1 VIGQS
6 DAELLI
12 ESLDEPARFGE
23 IFDRHAGAVFWYFAR
38 RIGSDDAGDLLAD
51 VFLAAFEARFRYD
64 SDFSNALPWLY
75 GIASNLLR
83 KHFRRRAGE
92 LKMLDRLVAQR
103 ELDDHVDAVAN
114 ALDAQLQMRA
124 MAKLL
129 SEIPPGERD
138 VLLLHAWEAL
148 TYEDI
153 SNALNIPVGTVRSRL
168 NRTRGRLRAGVDEI
182 DRIRSV
188 RPDRLIPIHEVTST
202 VLTQEKERLMQAIE
216 GKTKIITEDGDGTV
230 LIRSKDDITAEDG
243 ARRDV
248 IEGKAASSTT
258 TTCNTFR
265 LLNDNHVPTHFV
277 EQLDAVTFRA
287 RNVEM
292 IPLELV
298 ARRIATGSYLDRNAA
313 IASGT
318 VFADLVFEVFEKDD
332 ANHDPLLEFDF
343 EHDMLRRFVPNTK
356 AALQLGDGHAGDLI
370 SQEMLSHSRFATIT
384 SELLEQLRGLTV
396 LTFEIVEHAW
406 ATLGGTYYDFK
417 IECGFDHETGAL
429 LVADVIDSDS
439 GRLRFG
445 DKDMSKQAY
454 RDGSQSLPDI
464 KKNFDEVA
472 ELTKQFVS

>member
-1 VIGQS
+1 VIAQS

-12 ESLDEPARFGE
+12 GSLNEPALFGE
-23 IFDRHAGAVFWYFAR
+23 IFDRHAGAVFRYLAR
-38 RIGSDDAGDLLAD
+38 RVGPDDAGELLAD
-51 VFLAAFEARFRYD
+51 VFLAAYETRFRYD
-64 SDFSNALPWLY
+64 SDFSTALPWLY

-92 LKMLDRLVAQR
+92 LKMLYRLVAQS
-103 ELDDHVDAVAN
+103 EPDDHVDAVADVI
-114 ALDAQLQMRA
+114 DAQVQVRA
-124 MAKLL
+124 MANLL
-129 SEIPPGERD
+129 GELPPGERD

-148 TYEDI
+148 TYEGI
-153 SNALNIPVGTVRSRL
+153 ANALNIPVGTVRSRL
-168 NRTRGRLRAGVDEI
+168 NRTRRRLRAGVDEI

-188 RPDRLIPIHEVTST
+188 RPERLITIHEVTST
-202 VLTQEKERLMQAIE
+202 VLNLEKERLMQAIE
-216 GKTKIITEDGDGTV
+216 GKTKIITDDGDGTV

-243 ARRDV
+243 AMRDV

-258 TTCNTFR
+258 TTCNIFR
-265 LLNDNHVPTHFV
+265 LLNDNGVPTHFV

-287 RNVEM
+287 RSVEM

-298 ARRIATGSYLDRNAA
+298 ARRIATGSFRDRNAD
-313 IASGT
+313 IAEGT
-318 VFADLVFEVFEKDD
+318 VFADLIFEVFEKDD

-343 EHDMLRRFVPNTK
+343 EHDLLRRFVPNTK
-356 AALQLGDGHAGDLI
+356 TALRFGDVHAGDLI
-370 SQEMLSHSRFATIT
+370 SKEMLSHGRFATVT

-406 ATLGGTYYDFK
+406 AALGGTYYDFK

-472 ELTKQFVS
+472 ALTKQFVR